1 MYMIFLTTQGL
12 DSGFSGGSDDLY
24 NVYDKPWRAGGGMA
38 DKIYRP
44 SKAMDK
50 DIYGDDVEKLIK
62 TSNKWVVVLRELS
75 KAIRLYIR
83 GKYIVHCSSWHTNV
97 CVFYPGSAVHS
108 MHDIV
113 Q

>member
-62 TSNKWVVVLRELS
+62 TSNK
-75 KAIRLYIR
+75 
-83 GKYIVHCSSWHTNV
+83 
-97 CVFYPGSAVHS
+97 
-108 MHDIV
+108 
-113 Q
+113 